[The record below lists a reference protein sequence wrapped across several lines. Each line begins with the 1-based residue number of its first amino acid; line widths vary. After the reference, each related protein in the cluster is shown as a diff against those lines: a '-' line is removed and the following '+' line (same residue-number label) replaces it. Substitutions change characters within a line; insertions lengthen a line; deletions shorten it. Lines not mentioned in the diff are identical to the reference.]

1 MLVSESMAKARSC
14 MAVLRLLFLSGTG
27 SFRFTISGDTTTEY
41 SLCQRLG
48 FTSTDDYY
56 AFLVTAGLASY
67 TKEKGVGYSKSVQ
80 QDGRTSS
87 LILF

>member
-14 MAVLRLLFLSGTG
+14 MVVLRLLFLSGTG
-27 SFRFTISGDTTTEY
+27 SFWFTISGDTTTQY
-41 SLCQRLG
+41 SK
-48 FTSTDDYY
+48 SADNYY